1 MQSRIQEVSRNA
13 DPDQHHR
20 KYNDNIKKSHLV
32 GTKFSVVFWRFP
44 LALVFGRPRGDPVQL
59 IQCAAQVTGV
69 AFPGKALIQTLQAEL
84 AALGQKPQ
92 LEPKHVIHT

>member
-1 MQSRIQEVSRNA
+1 M
-13 DPDQHHR
+13 
-20 KYNDNIKKSHLV
+20 
-32 GTKFSVVFWRFP
+32 VVMCCRFP
-44 LALVFGRPRGDPVQL
+44 LALVSGRPRGDSIQL